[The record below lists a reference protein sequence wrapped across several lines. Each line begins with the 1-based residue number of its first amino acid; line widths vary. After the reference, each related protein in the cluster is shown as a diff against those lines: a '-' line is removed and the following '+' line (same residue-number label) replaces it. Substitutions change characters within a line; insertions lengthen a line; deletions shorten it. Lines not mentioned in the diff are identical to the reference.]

1 MELAQAIKELQTR
14 VQRPR
19 GTNLIYLCF
28 PVQYTPNDPAVDV
41 ARELGVEPLSVIAL
55 LVDRFGAQWERL
67 LAAESDRR
75 TDGIGER
82 LRQDLVARVQ
92 SAGCSV
98 ICDTDVLYAFPALN
112 PSAFLYPLSTDHVIV
127 VSVKADHVAAGL
139 RLLGDGPIY
148 PVDNCTVLEIA
159 AIKD

>member
-19 GTNLIYLCF
+19 GTNLIYLRF

-41 ARELGVEPLSVIAL
+41 AQELGVEPLSVMGL

-67 LAAESDRR
+67 LVAERERR

-82 LRQDLVARVQ
+82 LRLDLVARVQ
-92 SAGCSV
+92 AARCSV
-98 ICDTDVLYAFPALN
+98 ICDTDVLYAFPSLN
-112 PSAFLYPLSTDHVIV
+112 PSAFLYPLSTDHMIV
-127 VSVKADHVAAGL
+127 VSVKADRVAAGL
-139 RLLGDGPIY
+139 RLLGDGPVY
-148 PVDNCTVLEIA
+148 PVDNCTVLDIHA
-159 AIKD
+159 T